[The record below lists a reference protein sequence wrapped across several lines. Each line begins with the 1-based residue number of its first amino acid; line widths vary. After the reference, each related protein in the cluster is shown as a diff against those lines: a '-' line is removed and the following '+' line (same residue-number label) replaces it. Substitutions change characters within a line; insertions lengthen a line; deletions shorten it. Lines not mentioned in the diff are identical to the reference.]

1 MGYRIL
7 TLNNISVRG
16 LERLPRERYEVA
28 SEIGH
33 PHGVLVRS
41 ADMHKWP
48 VPASLLA
55 VARAG
60 AGTNNVPTAAMSER
74 GIPVFNAPGANANA
88 VKELVLAGLLLA
100 ARNICQGWD
109 FARGLSGDD
118 QTIDAAVEVG
128 KKNFVGFELP
138 GRTLGVIGLGAV
150 GVEVANS
157 ALALGMK
164 VLGYD
169 PQITVQRAWQ
179 LSSSVEQALSL
190 DDLFARSDM
199 ISLHVPLN
207 EHTRGLVNA
216 ARLKLMPAGKFNQG
230 GTILNFSR
238 AQIVNEADVIAALNA
253 KSLHAYI
260 CDFPTNGVKGHP
272 RAIALPHLGASTN
285 EAEENCAVMVADQL
299 RDFLENGNV
308 RNSVN
313 FPEAVL
319 PRVPGTTRIAVANSN
334 VPNMVGQISTCLAGA
349 GINIAD
355 LLNKS
360 RGEFAYTLIDADGPV
375 DSALIA
381 RIRQIEGV
389 LSARIVTSQP
399 T

>member
-33 PHGVLVRS
+33 PHGVLLRS

-60 AGTNNVPTAAMSER
+60 AGTNNVPIAAMSAR

-88 VKELVLAGLLLA
+88 VKELVLAGLWLS

-118 QTIDAAVEVG
+118 KALDEAVEKG

-138 GRTLGVIGLGAV
+138 GRTLGVVGLGAV

-157 ALALGMK
+157 AIALGMK

-199 ISLHVPLN
+199 ITLHVPLN
-207 EHTRGLVNA
+207 DHTRGLVNA
-216 ARLKLMPAGKFNQG
+216 ARLKLMRPA
-230 GTILNFSR
+230 GTILNFAR
-238 AQIVNEADVIAALNA
+238 GAIVNEADVIAALDA
-253 KSLHAYI
+253 QALHAYV
-260 CDFPTNGVKGHP
+260 CDFPTNAVKGHA
-272 RAIALPHLGASTN
+272 RVIALPHLGASTN

-349 GINIAD
+349 TINIAD

-375 DSALIA
+375 DDALIA

-389 LSARIVTSQP
+389 LSARIVISQP
-399 T
+399 A